1 MAAPQRTANS
11 IIFGKAARTLTSG
24 HHFVWTAAQNEAF
37 EAHAR
42 AHLPPLD
49 RFEDLPQLLSELGL
63 HGFRGLSN
71 AAGESVE
78 DIILA
83 KVKDKILRTRKTLG
97 ISNII
102 GKPHAIAPIP
112 QAPPV
117 LPPILPPPALPPL
130 GVDPAPLAIPA
141 LRTPRV
147 VAPPVLPPLNIP
159 TPPALPSL
167 NTNPAPLAI
176 PALRTPQAQARLAGL
191 RQPHPPNPAPRPRSP
206 AGHVDVRPDEIKQE
220 PDSDDDWYGFNR

>member
-37 EAHAR
+37 EAHAT

-71 AAGESVE
+71 AA
-78 DIILA
+78 
-83 KVKDKILRTRKTLG
+83 
-97 ISNII
+97 
-102 GKPHAIAPIP
+102 
-112 QAPPV
+112 APPV

-159 TPPALPSL
+159 TPPVLPSL

-176 PALRTPQAQARLAGL
+176 PALRTPQAQARLAEL